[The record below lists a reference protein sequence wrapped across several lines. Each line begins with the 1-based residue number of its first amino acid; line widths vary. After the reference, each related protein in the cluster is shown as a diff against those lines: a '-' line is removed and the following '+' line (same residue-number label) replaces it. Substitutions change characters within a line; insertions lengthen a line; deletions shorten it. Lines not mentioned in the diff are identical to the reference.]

1 MDVLNIEE
9 TPETPKVILNQKDGI
24 FEISGRS
31 LPEDAVE
38 FYTPLMEWLK
48 NYGKSPNPSTAILFK
63 LEYFNTAS
71 SKLILELLKVAKA
84 IDGVKVV
91 WCHFE
96 DDEDVLEAG
105 KEFADQVSIP
115 FEYKAVNP

>member
-9 TPETPKVILNQKDGI
+9 TPETPKVILNKKDGV

-38 FYTPLMEWLK
+38 FYSPLMEWLK
-48 NYGKSPNPSTAILFK
+48 NYGKAPNPSTAIHFK

-71 SKLILELLKVAKA
+71 SKLILELLKVAKG
-84 IDGVKVV
+84 IQGVKIV

-105 KEFADQVSIP
+105 KEFADQVDVP
-115 FEYKAVNP
+115 FEYKAI